1 MLNKETD
8 AILTRSEKFGWVL
21 EPEAKQLL
29 ALAGLD
35 TPRFKWALSA
45 DEAVVFAHS
54 VGFPVAAKLV
64 SPQALHKSELNGVV
78 LGIDTDAQLKETYT
92 RFSEFPQSRG
102 MLVEEMVNG
111 VELIIGAKVD
121 YQFGPVILMGIGGT
135 GVEIYQD
142 TVLKMAPLQETDV
155 AQMIQ
160 KLKGRALIE
169 GHRGAEPVNI
179 AELIRM
185 LMSFSELVMALED
198 RFESVDLNPVMASS
212 KRCVVADA
220 RIMLKPDFLK
230 NLTLLLKSYE
240 KPNLSIL

>member
-8 AILTRSEKFGWVL
+8 SILIRSKEFGWVL
-21 EPEAKQLL
+21 EPEAKRLL

-45 DEAVVFAHS
+45 DEAVAFALS
-54 VGFPVAAKLV
+54 VGYPVAAKLV
-64 SPQALHKSELNGVV
+64 SPQALHKSELDGVA
-78 LGIDTDAQLKETYT
+78 LGIDTDALLRETYA

-111 VELIIGAKVD
+111 VELIVGAKID

-142 TVLKMAPLQETDV
+142 TVLKMAPLQKTDV
-155 AQMIQ
+155 ALMIQ
-160 KLKGRALIE
+160 ELKGRALIE
-169 GHRGAEPVNI
+169 GYRGAEPVNLT
-179 AELIRM
+179 ELTRM
-185 LMSFSELVMALED
+185 LMSFSDLVMALED
-198 RFESVDLNPVMASS
+198 QIESIDLNPVMASS

-220 RIMLKPDFLK
+220 RI
-230 NLTLLLKSYE
+230 
-240 KPNLSIL
+240 ILQS